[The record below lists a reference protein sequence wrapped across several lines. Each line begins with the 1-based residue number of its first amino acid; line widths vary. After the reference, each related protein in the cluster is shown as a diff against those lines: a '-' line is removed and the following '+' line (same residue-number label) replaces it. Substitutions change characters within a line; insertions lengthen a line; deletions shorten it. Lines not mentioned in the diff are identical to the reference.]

1 MKRRFL
7 FLLLASSALVPPQA
21 ALADGCRF
29 ETFAN
34 GLRRSLGANVL
45 RGVGYG
51 AITAA
56 ALLAVGVTGAPMV
69 VFVGI
74 TALRGF
80 APGLRR
86 LATDLGDQLDT
97 QMGAFDVQ
105 YQ

>member
-1 MKRRFL
+1 MNRRFL
-7 FLLLASSALVPPQA
+7 FLLLASSALVPPHA
-21 ALADGCRF
+21 ALADGCQF
-29 ETFAN
+29 ESFAN
-34 GLRRSLGANVL
+34 GLRRALGSNVL

-56 ALLAVGVTGAPMV
+56 ALLAIGVTGAPMV

-86 LATDLGDQLDT
+86 VATDLGDQLDS

-105 YQ
+105 YE